1 MPTRTPLIGIDWGT
15 SNCRGYLLGAT
26 GNVLD
31 HVSDPRGIAT
41 VENNQ
46 FQLVLEDI
54 CGNWLAA
61 HPNSPLLLSGM
72 IGSRQGWIEAPYCPC
87 PCALETIHQH
97 AVALPS
103 DRLTGYVVPGLIAS
117 GLSGAPDVMRGEE
130 TQIAGLAALQPGLT
144 GTVCL
149 PGSHSKWVSL
159 RNNRIEGFSTFLT
172 GELFGALCDH
182 TLLGRLITN
191 DPGSP
196 HAFSRGLEQSTAAG
210 GLLHQLFSARTRGL
224 AGDLGGGDIASYL
237 SGILIGSE
245 IRAVAEQ
252 DYLEDTVHLI
262 GGNDAAHRYH
272 EALQSVGAKVTLW
285 PGQEVTVAGLWLL
298 GRQLGLCDDH
308 PNE

>member
-1 MPTRTPLIGIDWGT
+1 
-15 SNCRGYLLGAT
+15 
-26 GNVLD
+26 
-31 HVSDPRGIAT
+31 
-41 VENNQ
+41 
-46 FQLVLEDI
+46 
-54 CGNWLAA
+54 
-61 HPNSPLLLSGM
+61 M

-87 PCALETIHQH
+87 PCALENIHQH

-103 DRLTGYVVPGLIAS
+103 DRLTGYVVPGLSAS
-117 GLSGAPDVMRGEE
+117 GLSGAPEVMRGEE

-159 RNNRIEGFSTFLT
+159 RNNHIESFSTFLT

-191 DPGSP
+191 DPCSP
-196 HAFSRGLEQSTAAG
+196 HAFSRGLEQSITAG
-210 GLLHQLFSARTRGL
+210 GLLHQLFSARTLGL
-224 AGDLGGGDIASYL
+224 TGDLGGGDINSYL

-245 IRAVAEQ
+245 IRAVAESG
-252 DYLEDTVHLI
+252 YLEDTVHLI
-262 GGNDAAHRYH
+262 GGNDAAYRYQ
-272 EALQSVGAKVTLW
+272 EALQSVGATVTLW

-298 GRQLGLCDDH
+298 GRQLGLCDDY